1 MKQIT
6 LIRHAKVNIDNA
18 KKINA
23 YALQK
28 WVKEYDVAPI
38 HNKSLPSDATITL
51 AKSADVVLTSSLKR
65 AIDSASVL
73 GLEVHEKNELFNEAA
88 IPEVSI
94 PYLKLKPKVWLV
106 ILRVLLILGL
116 GKKNNSL
123 KASKAQAKQAAQRL
137 IAMSKEYK
145 HVVLIGH
152 GGMNWLMAKALLKE
166 GWVLEG
172 KGSYENWGVSVFR
185 KQQAQV

>member
-6 LIRHAKVNIDNA
+6 LIRHAKVNIDNSE
-18 KKINA
+18 KINA
-23 YALQK
+23 HALQK
-28 WVKEYDVAPI
+28 WVKEYDTAPI
-38 HNKSLPSDATITL
+38 HDKSLPSDTTITL

-73 GLEVHEKNELFNEAA
+73 GLEVYEKNDLFNEAT

-94 PYLKLKPKVWLV
+94 PHLKLKPKVWLV
-106 ILRVLLILGL
+106 MLRALLILGL
-116 GKKNNSL
+116 GKKDTSL

-137 IAMSKEYK
+137 ITLSAEHD
-145 HVVLIGH
+145 HVVLVGH
-152 GGMNWLMAKALLKE
+152 GGMNWLMGKELVKE

-172 KGSYENWGVSVFR
+172 KRSHEHWGVTVF
-185 KQQAQV
+185 KK

>member
-116 GKKNNSL
+116 GKKTT
-123 KASKAQAKQAAQRL
+123 
-137 IAMSKEYK
+137 
-145 HVVLIGH
+145 
-152 GGMNWLMAKALLKE
+152 LLKPPKHKQNKQP
-166 GWVLEG
+166 
-172 KGSYENWGVSVFR
+172 KGLLLCQKSISTLC
-185 KQQAQV
+185 